1 MRSSLTRAWR
11 RVVQSM
17 GALLGIA
24 TVAAIAIGFS
34 GQILFNAAAAQQ
46 NASPAVP
53 GADASPPA
61 RPAAG
66 VRPSATGAT
75 TACTRTFD
83 GDGTGATD
91 ATADLQAFVDESPQ
105 GAVLCL
111 RPDAD
116 YRMEGQLHLAN
127 RDGLTIDGRGAR
139 LFATERSGK
148 ARILIDHGGSDI
160 AIRNLVIEGYWPEAG
175 TADAVVLAYQGN
187 HGIAIG
193 GAHDVE
199 VGPNVR
205 IRNVGGDGV
214 YMTAGTVG
222 SEHRWADGIHVH
234 DSTIERN
241 GRMGVAITD
250 GARNV
255 VVEHNR
261 LDEIALYAFDIEPN
275 GEVFDGAAAGAEHV
289 RFSNNMI
296 GRYGLSPVLVP
307 WLFAGTGE
315 GPQTDVE
322 VSRNVAIGVPLRIGV
337 WNVKETGRSD
347 FRILENWSDTQVSGP
362 VMEFDGV
369 DGLEVRDTWQPLTF
383 GRLARVTDS
392 RVVGVID

>member
-1 MRSSLTRAWR
+1 MRGAVNRAWR
-11 RVVQSM
+11 RVVQST

-34 GQILFNAAAAQQ
+34 GQILFNAAAAQPSGGS
-46 NASPAVP
+46 AAPSDGPLP
-53 GADASPPA
+53 

-66 VRPSATGAT
+66 VRASASLGAAA
-75 TACTRTFD
+75 ACTRTFD
-83 GDGTGATD
+83 ADSTGLTD
-91 ATADLQAFVDESPQ
+91 VTADLQAFVRASPA
-105 GAVLCL
+105 GSVICL
-111 RPDAD
+111 APGGQ
-116 YRMEGQLHLAN
+116 YRMDGQLHLDA
-127 RDGLTIDGRGAR
+127 RDDLTIDGRGAR
-139 LFATERSGK
+139 LFATERSSK
-148 ARILIDHGGSDI
+148 ARILIDHGGSGITIRDI
-160 AIRNLVIEGYWPEAG
+160 EIEGYWPEAG

-193 GAHDVE
+193 GAEDVE
-199 VGPNVR
+199 IGPDVV

-214 YMTAGTVG
+214 YLTAGSVG
-222 SEHRWADGIHVH
+222 GVQQWADGIHVH

-255 VVEHNR
+255 VVEHND
-261 LDEIALYAFDIEPN
+261 LDAIALYAFDIEPN
-275 GEVFDGAAAGAEHV
+275 AQVFDGVPAGAEHV
-289 RFSNNMI
+289 RFSDNEV

-315 GPQTDVE
+315 GPQSDVE
-322 VSRNVAIGVPLRIGV
+322 VSRNVSTAGPLRIGV
-337 WNVKETGRSD
+337 WNVAETGRRD
-347 FRILENWSDTQVSGP
+347 FRILGNWSDTKVAGP

-369 DGLEVRDTWQPLTF
+369 DGLEVRDTYQPLTF

-392 RVVGVID
+392 RVVGDID

>member
-1 MRSSLTRAWR
+1 
-11 RVVQSM
+11 M

-46 NASPAVP
+46 TASLAAP
-53 GADASPPA
+53 GVVASPPA
-61 RPAAG
+61 RPDAG
-66 VRPSATGAT
+66 VRASATGTAA
-75 TACTRTFD
+75 ACTRTFA
-83 GDGTGATD
+83 GDATGATD
-91 ATADLQAFVDESPQ
+91 VSDDLQAFVSASPR
-105 GAVLCL
+105 GSVVCL
-111 RPDAD
+111 RPDGD
-116 YRMEGQLHLAN
+116 YLMNGQLHLDN
-127 RDGLTIDGRGAR
+127 REGLTIDGRGAR
-139 LFATERSGK
+139 LFATERNAK
-148 ARILIDHGGSDI
+148 ARILIDRGGSGI
-160 AIRNLVIEGYWPEAG
+160 TIRDLVVEGYWPEAG

-199 VGPNVR
+199 IGPNVV

-214 YMTAGTVG
+214 YLTAGTLG
-222 SEHRWADGIHVH
+222 AEQRWADGVHVH

-255 VVEHNR
+255 VVEHNE
-261 LDEIALYAFDIEPN
+261 LDDIALYAFDIEPN
-275 GEVFDGAAAGAEHV
+275 GEVVDGVPAGAEHV
-289 RFSNNMI
+289 RISNNVV

-315 GPQTDVE
+315 GPQRDVE
-322 VSRNVAIGVPLRIGV
+322 VSRNVATGVPLRIGV
-337 WNVKETGRSD
+337 WNVRDTGRSD
-347 FRILENWSDTQVSGP
+347 FRILENWSDTQVAGP
-362 VMEFDGV
+362 VMEFQGV